1 MRTDLK
7 RVHAS
12 ADNPALAEGQR
23 TNATPLDKLGAPPHR
38 LKRSRASLFGGIG
51 SGVGAFVL
59 VVLLA
64 SASSALGIAAGLV
77 IGGGLGTWV
86 RLADL

>member
-1 MRTDLK
+1 MPVQSKSLIHPVD
-7 RVHAS
+7 S
-12 ADNPALAEGQR
+12 AGLR
-23 TNATPLDKLGAPPHR
+23 RSPHR
-38 LKRSRASLFGGIG
+38 LKPSGASLIGGTG
-51 SGVGAFVL
+51 SGVCAFVL

-64 SASSALGIAAGLV
+64 SAPSPLGIAAGLV